1 MAELI
6 YGAMNLARIPAQQA
20 SRVINE
26 LIDAA
31 LEMGITRF
39 DHADIYGHGESER
52 RFGEVLQ
59 SRPELK
65 SVLKVQSKC
74 GIRLP
79 TENQVGYYDLSA
91 AHIVRSVEE
100 SLQRLDLE
108 QLDTLL
114 LHRPDPLVNLAEVT
128 SSLADLLAS
137 GKILNLG
144 VSNMSAAQIAY
155 LQNGLGIKVSCNQ
168 LELSLAKHDFVEST
182 VLVNHPENTGI
193 SFPHGTIEY
202 CQENQV
208 ELQAWGALAQGR
220 YSGAVQN
227 NYDDAIAQTAALVY
241 ELSQEYGC
249 TTEEIVLGWLLAHPA
264 NISPLIGTTHV
275 GRLKACADSLRVGA
289 QLTKTHWYELWVRS
303 RGRNLP

>member
-6 YGAMNLARIPAQQA
+6 YGAMNLAQIPAEHA
-20 SRVINE
+20 GGVINE

-31 LEMGITRF
+31 LEIGITRF
-39 DHADIYGHGESER
+39 DHADIYGRGESER
-52 RFGEVLQ
+52 RFGEVLK

-65 SVLKVQSKC
+65 STIQVQSKC
-74 GIRLP
+74 GILLP
-79 TENQVGYYDLSA
+79 EQNQVGYYDLSG
-91 AHIVRSVEE
+91 AHIVRSVED
-100 SLQRLDLE
+100 SLRRLDLE

-114 LHRPDPLVNLAEVT
+114 LHRPDPLVSLDDIA
-128 SSLADLLAS
+128 SSLADLVAS
-137 GKILNLG
+137 GKILQLG

-155 LQNGLGIKVSCNQ
+155 LQSGLGIKISCNQ

-182 VLVNHPENTGI
+182 VLVNHQENTGV

-202 CQENQV
+202 CQENQI

-227 NYDDAIAQTAALVY
+227 NYDDASAQTAALVY

-275 GRLKACADSLRVGA
+275 GRLKACAGSLRVGA
-289 QLTKTHWYELWVRS
+289 QLTKKHWYELWVRA

>member
-6 YGAMNLARIPAQQA
+6 YGAMNLAQIPAEHA
-20 SRVINE
+20 GGVINE

-31 LEMGITRF
+31 LEIGITRF
-39 DHADIYGHGESER
+39 DHADIYGRGESER
-52 RFGEVLQ
+52 RFGEVLK

-65 SVLKVQSKC
+65 STIQVQSKC
-74 GIRLP
+74 GIQLP
-79 TENQVGYYDLSA
+79 EQNQVGYYDLSG

-100 SLQRLDLE
+100 SLRRLDLE

-114 LHRPDPLVNLAEVT
+114 LHRPDPLVRLDDMA
-128 SSLADLLAS
+128 SSLADLVAS
-137 GKILNLG
+137 GKILQLG

-155 LQNGLGIKVSCNQ
+155 LQSGLGIKISCNQ

-182 VLVNHPENTGI
+182 VLVNHQENTGV

-202 CQENQV
+202 CQENQI

-220 YSGAVQN
+220 YSGAVQS
-227 NYDDAIAQTAALVY
+227 NYDDASAQTAALVY

-289 QLTKTHWYELWVRS
+289 QLTKKHWYELWVRA